1 MINALDQMGPFHI
14 LLDKMGVDK
23 VGMHPPH
30 AISAYTRST
39 GIYSS
44 SDRVPLT

>member
-1 MINALDQMGPFHI
+1 MGPFHI

-23 VGMHPPH
+23 VGMHPPR
-30 AISAYTRST
+30 AISACDTRST